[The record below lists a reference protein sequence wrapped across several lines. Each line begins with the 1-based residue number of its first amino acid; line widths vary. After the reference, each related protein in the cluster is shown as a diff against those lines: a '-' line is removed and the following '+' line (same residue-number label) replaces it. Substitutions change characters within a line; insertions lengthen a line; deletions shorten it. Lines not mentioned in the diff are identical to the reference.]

1 MSSAGLLLL
10 TLSSKRSH
18 HEEEIFYTGG
28 GDSKEQAAQGAVGC
42 LILGNIQSHVGQG
55 FEQLALLE
63 DVPAHGSWLD

>member
-10 TLSSKRSH
+10 TLSSH
-18 HEEEIFYTGG
+18 HEEEIFYTEG
-28 GDSKEQAAQGAVGC
+28 GDSKEQAAQGGVGC